1 MAVSHGPLIA
11 QLSAVTD
18 IAVLSISA
26 AGARLKNSIMVKDP
40 RLRVV
45 VVRSM
50 DGYLLYGRKI
60 AHLHFIQTNQT

>member
-26 AGARLKNSIMVKDP
+26 VGGRLKNSIMVKDP

-45 VVRSM
+45 VVQNI
-50 DGYLLYGRKI
+50 DGYLLYSRKI
-60 AHLHFIQTNQT
+60 THLHFI